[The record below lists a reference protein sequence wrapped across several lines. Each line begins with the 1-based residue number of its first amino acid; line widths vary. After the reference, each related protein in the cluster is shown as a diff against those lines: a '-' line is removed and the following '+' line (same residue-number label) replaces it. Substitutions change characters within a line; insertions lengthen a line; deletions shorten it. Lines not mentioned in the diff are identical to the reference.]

1 MSNPSLESDFRPLE
15 FLLQLHKLKI
25 DSAVAAVSGG
35 MDGISR
41 ACDLD
46 YEMQR
51 LAHIAA
57 AHAFASHEWAPEAFL
72 EFYPEYETIFKHA
85 RIEMEIEKWVSSLF
99 EESGPNEVTVYCRF
113 GHDLENV
120 DRDQLQHARCS
131 TCHRLMTPQDK
142 GMYFHSI
149 MHAARVGR

>member
-25 DSAVAAVSGG
+25 DSLIEAKLPCELGHPKVDSLQA
-35 MDGISR
+35 
-41 ACDLD
+41 
-46 YEMQR
+46 EMRR
-51 LAHIAA
+51 LVYIAA